1 MKEAQRILHWKASQ
15 QKGNCTGQNPDGE
28 SRHRQLASWRSW
40 TETLLTL
47 VTEKKLHWSEHWW
60 ENRHRQYA
68 SWTENCQR
76 KETAQIKLFLI
87 EVIMQKRK
95 SMSKSGNTGGSEN
108 THRKHHSEVYWNSW
122 WQKTAPVVSKTHRM
136 CHIHQILSMKETPA
150 LMKTVTNHGN
160 KTIHRMCHVLSTQ
173 TKEMSTD
180 HQAGRAARASL
191 DSIHNVQTNLFAQ
204 NKYWSSSVRGGACT
218 EISYLLH
225 SKLKTNKKTIQ
236 SQIVQEISTDILMRT
251 TGTL

>member
-15 QKGNCTGQNPDGE
+15 QKGNCTDQNPDGE

-76 KETAQIKLFLI
+76 KETARIKPFLI

-95 SMSKSGNTGGSEN
+95 STKQKWQHWWEWEHPWKASFWSVQKLLMTENSTSGIQNTQNVSHTPNSINGRRNTCPNENSYKSWKYNHSQNVPCAVNT
-108 THRKHHSEVYWNSW
+108 
-122 WQKTAPVVSKTHRM
+122 
-136 CHIHQILSMKETPA
+136 
-150 LMKTVTNHGN
+150 N
-160 KTIHRMCHVLSTQ
+160 KKI
-173 TKEMSTD
+173 STD
-180 HQAGRAARASL
+180 HQAGRDARASL
-191 DSIHNVQTNLFAQ
+191 DSIHNVQTNLIAQ
-204 NKYWSSSVRGGACT
+204 KNLDQAVWEEGLAQKSAIFC
-218 EISYLLH
+218 
-225 SKLKTNKKTIQ
+225 IQ
-236 SQIVQEISTDILMRT
+236 SKVKKQKTKKQSNHK
-251 TGTL
+251 